1 MLGRVHELVGNSG
14 CFCIP
19 YTHLRDFYA
28 QIGFE
33 EINLRATPRFPSA
46 CYTLYKLELGLDVII
61 MQRTR

>member
-1 MLGRVHELVGNSG
+1 MLERVHELVGNMS

-19 YTHLRDFYA
+19 YTHLHDFYA

-33 EINLRATPRFPSA
+33 EINPRAAPRFLSA
-46 CYTLYKLELGLDVII
+46 RYTVYRQELGLDVII